1 MSPNLALTSGGKK
14 AINRVIGVELFQ
26 VVLIV
31 LEGEDSISRNATAS
45 QASDSTARLLP
56 EFQADTL
63 GLLICLVGL
72 LDF

>member
-1 MSPNLALTSGGKK
+1 MGKK
-14 AINRVIGVELFQ
+14 AANRVIGVEVVQ
-26 VVLIV
+26 VVLI
-31 LEGEDSISRNATAS
+31 LFDGEDSLSRNATAS

-72 LDF
+72 LGFLNK